1 MQLAPDTDPSIDVGV
16 STNHFLER
24 IVISNFKSIERA
36 DISLGPLT
44 FLVGPNG
51 SGKSNVLDAISF
63 LADALNGPL
72 DHALRDRGGINEV
85 RRRSSG
91 HPTNFGLRLEFALP
105 SGTRGHYVFE
115 IAARP
120 NSKFI
125 VKDEACVLY
134 SNPSAIFR
142 VKDGRVDST
151 LPSPPAATKDRLYL
165 VNVSGTP
172 EFREVFD
179 TLSNLRVYNISPS
192 SLKALQEP
200 SSELLLSRDGA
211 NITTVYENIVTS
223 DPITRRVIEEYLR
236 TVVPGVKSVDV
247 RQLGPVETLEFKQEI
262 QGAKYP
268 WKFIAR
274 NMSDGTLRA
283 FGMLVALFQQQVE
296 NVPRA
301 ALIGIEEPEVSLHP
315 AALGVILES
324 LQHASRFQQIL
335 VTSHSPELLDDPS
348 IHADAIRAVIS
359 TKNATSVLPIAES
372 TRQSLKDGLFSA
384 GELLRLNQI
393 EPDYSKI
400 ALQSQISL
408 FQ

>member
-1 MQLAPDTDPSIDVGV
+1 
-16 STNHFLER
+16 
-24 IVISNFKSIERA
+24 
-36 DISLGPLT
+36 
-44 FLVGPNG
+44 
-51 SGKSNVLDAISF
+51 
-63 LADALNGPL
+63 
-72 DHALRDRGGINEV
+72 
-85 RRRSSG
+85 
-91 HPTNFGLRLEFALP
+91 
-105 SGTRGHYVFE
+105 
-115 IAARP
+115 
-120 NSKFI
+120 
-125 VKDEACVLY
+125 
-134 SNPSAIFR
+134 
-142 VKDGRVDST
+142 
-151 LPSPPAATKDRLYL
+151 
-165 VNVSGTP
+165 
-172 EFREVFD
+172 
-179 TLSNLRVYNISPS
+179 
-192 SLKALQEP
+192 
-200 SSELLLSRDGA
+200 
-211 NITTVYENIVTS
+211 
-223 DPITRRVIEEYLR
+223 
-236 TVVPGVKSVDV
+236 VVPGVKSVDV